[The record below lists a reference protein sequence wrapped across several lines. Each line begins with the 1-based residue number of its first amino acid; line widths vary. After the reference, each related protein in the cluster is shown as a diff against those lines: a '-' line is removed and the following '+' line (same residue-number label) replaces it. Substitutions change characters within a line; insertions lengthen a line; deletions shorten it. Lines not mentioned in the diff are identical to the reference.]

1 MADLKALNTVLEGL
15 GNSKPNA
22 ESRRKLEQGLLSKWD
37 GVCVT
42 AAKALCRWGDTESIA
57 SVRETLVSRSG
68 KPLRW
73 AAAGALANAIAPKLG
88 TNDIPWVVQLLAKDA
103 HVDNVPALRPLL
115 DGLPPEQFIEHLRA
129 IRSDNESNQRQTWLN
144 FMEKYAFNRSAA
156 SAA

>member
-42 AAKALCRWGDTESIA
+42 AAKALCRWGDPESVA
-57 SVRETLVSRSG
+57 AVRDTLVNRSA
-68 KPLRW
+68 KQLRW
-73 AAAGALANAIAPKLG
+73 AAAGAMASAIAPKLG
-88 TNDIPWVVQLLAKDA
+88 SNDIPWVVQLLVKDA
-103 HVDNVPALRPLL
+103 HVDNVAALRPLL
-115 DGLPPEQFIEHLRA
+115 DGLEPQPFIEHLRA
-129 IRSDNESNQRQTWLN
+129 ARSNSESNQRHTWLN
-144 FMEKYAFNRSAA
+144 FMEKYASNRSAA